1 MHENI
6 CISNDINNEY
16 ADTVTVIPVTSATET
31 VYPFETTLPAGEG
44 ER

>member
-1 MHENI
+1 VCGRENPHR
-6 CISNDINNEY
+6 INNEY

-31 VYPFETTLPAGEG
+31 VYPFEITLPAGEG